1 MKRVMRS
8 FLILFIAGILFAQC
22 SKDEEITLENRMT
35 LIANKKWVIV
45 ENTSVDSANHSTD
58 LTQDVPE
65 FEKDDYLLFN
75 PDSSYELNDNNILRS
90 DTVSKIIDAGK
101 WLLTSGGT
109 ELMRESS
116 VFNATYPVA
125 TIKEISETTLYLE
138 TYSPSDRSFI
148 RTRYRKSD

>member
-1 MKRVMRS
+1 MRS